1 MNTLTKKMVAFVY
14 IDEDMLE
21 NKDYVEMEYKRLRL
35 KIAEALAEALVDA
48 LPTNTGQSMKVSFYH
63 YPPASKVAFYDPA
76 LDGKGFDNHKFEGY
90 YSPLPRTYM
99 IEAVLEIKP
108 IQNTYQYVP
117 SFIFEA
123 PPSTKH
129 KTTIKPDIIAW
140 VKKKL
145 RKIL

>member
-1 MNTLTKKMVAFVY
+1 MNPVPKKRTAFVY
-14 IDEDMLE
+14 LDEDRLE
-21 NKDYVEMEYKRLRL
+21 DKDYVEMEYKRLRL
-35 KIAEALAEALVDA
+35 KIAEALVDA

-63 YPPASKVAFYDPA
+63 YPPASKVAFYDPT
-76 LDGKGFDNHKFEGY
+76 LDDKVFDNHKFERY
-90 YSPLPRTYM
+90 YSPLPHTYM

>member
-1 MNTLTKKMVAFVY
+1 MIMNTITKKMIAFVY

-35 KIAEALAEALVDA
+35 KIAEAMINEI
-48 LPTNTGQSMKVSFYH
+48 PINTGQNMRISFYH

-76 LDGKGFDNHKFEGY
+76 LDGKGFDNHKLERH
-90 YSPLPRTYM
+90 YSPLPHTYM
-99 IEAVLEIKP
+99 IEAVLEITP
-108 IQNTYQYVP
+108 IQDTCQYV
-117 SFIFEA
+117 FKA
-123 PPSTKH
+123 PLSTKH